1 MTAREVSLAFRI
13 REALEAAGAYV
24 VTTHGEPMGRVGVPD
39 FLACYEGRF
48 VAIEVKRPGNLPTKA
63 QLRQMALIR
72 EAGGWAVVAHS
83 REEAIA
89 ALGIS

>member
-24 VTTHGEPMGRVGVPD
+24 VTTHGEPMGRVGVTD
-39 FLACYEGRF
+39 FLICWKGDF
-48 VAIEVKRPGNLPTKA
+48 FGMEVKRPGNAPTKA

-72 EAGGWAVVAHS
+72 EAGGWAGVVHS
-83 REEAIA
+83 REEALA
-89 ALGIS
+89 ALGIG